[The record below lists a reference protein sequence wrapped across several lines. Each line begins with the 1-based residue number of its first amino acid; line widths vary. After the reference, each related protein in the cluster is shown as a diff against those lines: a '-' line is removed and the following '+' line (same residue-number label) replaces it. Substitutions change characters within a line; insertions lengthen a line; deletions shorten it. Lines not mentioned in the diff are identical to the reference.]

1 MEDVASALEQL
12 SSPSAGPWQEVS
24 ALWRETV
31 RARLRYLYY
40 EEGTLQEYFNKYP
53 ILKSS
58 DGWRLLTYD
67 YEALFPDK
75 SGGLDALDASSEN
88 ILKAA
93 QQKLNTTKDS
103 FLFNLLL
110 KVNAHFSEPKEAK
123 ESNFRITCMKS
134 YGTSHTYRIGR
145 IRSYDSVR
153 ISVRS
158 YIGLHLSNSKI

>member
-12 SSPSAGPWQEVS
+12 SSPSPGSWQEVS
-24 ALWRETV
+24 ALWRETL

-75 SGGLDALDASSEN
+75 SRGLDALDASSEK

-93 QQKLNTTKDS
+93 QQKLNTTKDKFLRRKIADTLAICDGKKMILLYS
-103 FLFNLLL
+103 FRC
-110 KVNAHFSEPKEAK
+110 SP
-123 ESNFRITCMKS
+123 SR
-134 YGTSHTYRIGR
+134 SHGWASTYP
-145 IRSYDSVR
+145 
-153 ISVRS
+153 
-158 YIGLHLSNSKI
+158 L

>member
-103 FLFNLLL
+103 FLRRKIADTL
-110 KVNAHFSEPKEAK
+110 AICDGKEMIMLY
-123 ESNFRITCMKS
+123 SSRCS
-134 YGTSHTYRIGR
+134 TSLGR
-145 IRSYDSVR
+145 
-153 ISVRS
+153 
-158 YIGLHLSNSKI
+158 

>member
-103 FLFNLLL
+103 FLRRKIADTLAICDGKEMTLLY
-110 KVNAHFSEPKEAK
+110 S
-123 ESNFRITCMKS
+123 SRCS
-134 YGTSHTYRIGR
+134 TSLGR
-145 IRSYDSVR
+145 
-153 ISVRS
+153 
-158 YIGLHLSNSKI
+158 

>member
-58 DGWRLLTYD
+58 DGWRLLD
-67 YEALFPDK
+67 
-75 SGGLDALDASSEN
+75 GEN
-88 ILKAA
+88 SVGILTAHGRCLKYF
-93 QQKLNTTKDS
+93 KTHFLGI
-103 FLFNLLL
+103 FLF
-110 KVNAHFSEPKEAK
+110 
-123 ESNFRITCMKS
+123 
-134 YGTSHTYRIGR
+134 
-145 IRSYDSVR
+145 
-153 ISVRS
+153 
-158 YIGLHLSNSKI
+158 